1 MVLLK
6 KASNFIASY
15 KLSCVLFLLLLLL
28 TYLGT
33 LYQVENGL
41 YQSQQKYFE
50 SLFLIHWAYGVLPVP
65 LPGGY
70 LLMMITFVN
79 LFWGAVTRFRFQ
91 WSKVGFMLTHAG
103 ILILLA
109 GAFISYVY
117 SSTGRMILYEGQT
130 SHEIENTYEWEI
142 GVSEASPLGTVA
154 EYIIR
159 QDSFENLSGSR
170 SDRFTFGELPFTLEL
185 KSFVPN
191 AIVNLQD
198 INDTGG
204 DLVALPL
211 DQEYQR
217 NMAGIHVTLIDNKD
231 ETKREEGIVWA
242 GNFRPTAL
250 EMGDKSWNIAL
261 RKQRIQLPFSIRLD
275 KFIQKTHPGTNMP
288 SEFISEITKTEDGV
302 SQQFK
307 ITMNEPFRHWGY
319 TFYQS
324 SWGQQ
329 GSGMNTQ
336 VYSVLSAVKNPADQ
350 IPLYACLITTMGL
363 VLHYSRKIHSY
374 IKKEKARKS

>member
-1 MVLLK
+1 MLLK

-41 YQSQQKYFE
+41 YQSQKKYFE
-50 SLFLIHWAYGVLPVP
+50 SMLLIHWAYGVIPVP

-70 LLMMITFVN
+70 LLMMVTFVN

-117 SSTGRMILYEGQT
+117 STTGRMVLFEGQA
-130 SHEIENTYEWEI
+130 SSEIENTYEWEI
-142 GVSEASPLGTVA
+142 GISEASLLGTVA

-159 QDSFENLSGSR
+159 QDSFENLTGNR

-191 AIVNLQD
+191 ATMNQQD
-198 INDTGG
+198 ANDANG
-204 DLVALPL
+204 DLIVLPL

-217 NMAGIHVTLIDNKD
+217 NMAGIRVTLIDNKD
-231 ETKREEGIVWA
+231 ESKQEGVVWA
-242 GNFRPTAL
+242 GNFKPTVL
-250 EMGDKSWNIAL
+250 EMGKKSWNIAL

-275 KFIQKTHPGTNMP
+275 KFTQKTHPGTNMP

-350 IPLYACLITTMGL
+350 VPLYACLITTLGL
-363 VLHYSRKIHSY
+363 VLNYSRKLYSY
-374 IKKEKARKS
+374 LKKEKAQKS